1 MNAMVFH
8 PLIMDL
14 DGWPVVVI
22 GGGEAASGKVSELLG
37 AGAEVTVVS
46 PELTADLHSEAAAG
60 RIRWLDRPYRPRDLR
75 GSRLVFAAT
84 AWPEVNAGVAEEA
97 RRRGIPCNL
106 SDDPEHS
113 TLLAPAFFQ
122 RGPLIVAISAGGAS
136 AVLDDR
142 LRRRLELDL
151 PPLYGSVAEIVHRY
165 AEKAR
170 EQIADKR
177 EQKAFLRDLVAF
189 LDGPEVHEDLARG
202 HLDGA
207 VAGAKALLEKHA
219 GRTRPA

>member
-1 MNAMVFH
+1 MNAMAFH
-8 PLIMDL
+8 PLIVDL

-22 GGGEAASGKVSELLG
+22 GGGDAASAKVGELLE
-37 AGAEVTVVS
+37 AGAKITVVS
-46 PELTADLHSEAAAG
+46 PELTPELEKQVAAG
-60 RIRWLDRPYRPRDLR
+60 RVRWLDRPYRPRDLK

-84 AWPEVNAGVAEEA
+84 AWPEVNASVAEEA
-97 RRRGIPCNL
+97 SRRGIPCNL

-165 AEKAR
+165 AGKAR
-170 EQIADKR
+170 EQIAGKP
-177 EQKAFLRDLVAF
+177 EQKAFLRELVAF
-189 LDGPEVHEDLARG
+189 LAGPEVHEDLARG

-207 VAGAKALLEKHA
+207 VAGAKALLEKHS
-219 GRTRPA
+219 GRSRTA

>member
-1 MNAMVFH
+1 MAFY
-8 PLIMDL
+8 PLIIDL
-14 DGWPVVVI
+14 DGWPVIVI
-22 GGGEAASGKVSELLG
+22 GGGDAASAKVGELLE
-37 AGAEVTVVS
+37 AGAEITVIS
-46 PELTADLHSEAAAG
+46 PELTPVLQREVTAG
-60 RIRWLDRPYRPRDLR
+60 RIRWLDRPYRPRDLK

-84 AWPEVNAGVAEEA
+84 AWPEVNAGVAREA

-113 TLLAPAFFQ
+113 TLLAPAFFH

-165 AEKAR
+165 AAKAR
-170 EQIADKR
+170 ERIAGKR
-177 EQKAFLRDLVAF
+177 EQKAFLRELVAF
-189 LDGPEVHEDLARG
+189 LDGPEVHQDLARG

-207 VAGAKALLEKHA
+207 VAGAKTLLEKHA
-219 GRTRPA
+219 GRSRTA